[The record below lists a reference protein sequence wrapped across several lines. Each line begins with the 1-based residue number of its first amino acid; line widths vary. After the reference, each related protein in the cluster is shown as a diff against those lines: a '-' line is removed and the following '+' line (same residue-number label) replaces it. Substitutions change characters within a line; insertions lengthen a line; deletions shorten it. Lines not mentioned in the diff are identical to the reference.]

1 MQWTENWHMGFM
13 WVLLAVLLI
22 GALLMLTRFL
32 AKAANDRVESPEQI
46 LRRRYAAGE
55 IDEETY
61 QHMLE
66 ELSRESPRDGE
77 PSDE

>member
-13 WVLLAVLLI
+13 WVLLAILLI
-22 GALLMLTRFL
+22 GALLMLMRFL
-32 AKAANDRVESPEQI
+32 ANVADRRMESPEQI

-61 QHMLE
+61 DRMVE
-66 ELSRESPRDGE
+66 RLSRGSLGDGDEPRE
-77 PSDE
+77 

>member
-13 WVLLAVLLI
+13 WVLLAILLI
-22 GALLMLTRFL
+22 GALLMFMRFL
-32 AKAANDRVESPEQI
+32 ANVADRRMDSPEHM

-61 QHMLE
+61 ERMLE
-66 ELSRESPRDGE
+66 KLSRGSGDESRE
-77 PSDE
+77 